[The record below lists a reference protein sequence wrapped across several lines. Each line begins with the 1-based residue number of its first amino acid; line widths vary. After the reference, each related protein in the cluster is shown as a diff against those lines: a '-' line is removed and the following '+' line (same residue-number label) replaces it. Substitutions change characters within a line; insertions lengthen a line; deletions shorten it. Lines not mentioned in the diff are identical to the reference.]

1 MNYLIYLLKAD
12 TIPLRHLPPGTA
24 LIGGVPEKDGL
35 ISVHYQ
41 ERIPNNPEMDSY
53 AWRLYHAAD
62 RRYSGAPTHRLCG
75 VMAEDVIMVG
85 RYDASRGVVLEFSD
99 PQSVEAL
106 SGETAAAVLGRRYKA
121 GPLTQ
126 RKAEGLHRETRAWQ
140 LYQANNVWLIRT
152 QGGQV
157 LQSDC
162 RVRGACIHTLW
173 NHNDAELPEILRK
186 AGVAERVI
194 ARVVGALAFGE
205 VKSEIAVPSPT
216 HHDDPRFVG
225 SVSKLGVSVPNL
237 VVQAP
242 GQYLPQVNQRIR
254 LVSMPN
260 DPAPIA
266 PGSLGVV
273 TKMRDFGE
281 WAQIEVDWENGRPIL
296 MSIPPDGWEP
306 AE

>member
-1 MNYLIYLLKAD
+1 MA
-12 TIPLRHLPPGTA
+12 TISCSGSKILWGT
-24 LIGGVPEKDGL
+24 
-35 ISVHYQ
+35 H
-41 ERIPNNPEMDSY
+41 
-53 AWRLYHAAD
+53 
-62 RRYSGAPTHRLCG
+62 HRLRG

-99 PQSVEAL
+99 PQSVQAL

-216 HHDDPRFVG
+216 HRDDPRFVG

-242 GQYLPQVNQRIR
+242 DQYLPQVNQRIR

-281 WAQIEVDWENGRPIL
+281 WAQIEVDCENGRPIL
-296 MSIPPDGWEP
+296 MSIPPDVWEP